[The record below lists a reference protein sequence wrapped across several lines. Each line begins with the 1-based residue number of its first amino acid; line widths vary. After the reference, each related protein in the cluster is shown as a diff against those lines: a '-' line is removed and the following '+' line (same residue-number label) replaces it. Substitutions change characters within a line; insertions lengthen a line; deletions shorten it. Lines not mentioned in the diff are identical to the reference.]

1 MTIAPK
7 KPNKPRE
14 NVAKVTKNKVSHKV
28 LPRKDRLLPGG
39 KPEKVV
45 PIENEFDLICH
56 IQFEAEG
63 RKFGAYL
70 LSWAET
76 KYRAVFGF
84 DCDGIH
90 PNLPD
95 AQLDSTFYGT
105 SNGFKDLPEGELLT
119 FHAKSFVEDSDRRNY
134 LIKLINNTTNPI
146 LKYIATTELKR
157 LEILSAKGLR
167 KQKSLRVFA
176 TFTYDPDAD
185 VKDDRVEKITKGLL
199 KNLGNFSGAEKIR
212 KSQEFFAFLE
222 ASFNAFLLWEQIFVN
237 KMGLTVRPLQAQEL
251 WADLWGRFNIK
262 PCIPVPQKLIFDRES
277 IKEEITSDIH
287 ALSLLI
293 NSEESLPTAD
303 YRWVRVKKR
312 FTAVMAMLDRPD
324 GWEDER
330 DCLNYFWSKLSQD
343 LVNDI
348 EIITQLSKVD
358 QTIVRSQLKDVTKE
372 QIFRAGKAAEDGDV
386 GVAATIDLQEAI
398 DARATLHRGDV
409 ALSCSTVFL
418 VHRDSLDKLDR
429 ACNYLESLF
438 LYPANLNRETTYTWK
453 TWAQTFPVTWTPLL
467 KFPYNRLGRIFSE
480 YVLGTIPLSQVST
493 VDKSGFEFISH
504 DGGVPIALD
513 MINSQHHMILL
524 ATQRVGKSV
533 LLTSMTNDFLLNDVP
548 VSIIDYPPTED
559 ASTFKDYTILL
570 GEAYFDVG
578 KEASNLFELPNI
590 NHLSQEQQDSRH
602 LDYEDFLLEILYS
615 MVMGTTAQNTS
626 VNGDIVRSILALVMA
641 KFFGDYEI
649 KKAIR
654 EARSNGLGS
663 PEWFK
668 YPTLKHFVEFCSPER
683 IALKHSPEQIEALN
697 FVVTKLRYWLTSR
710 VGKALSRPSTFSAD
724 SKLFVMA
731 MRGVNNAEDAAIL
744 SMCMFGAVL
753 RRAFSNVKSVLI
765 VDEAAILLQFP
776 ALANQVGKLCANG
789 GKSGISVILAAQE
802 PGSIANCADGDRI
815 LGNCNIKLVGRIQP
829 EVREAFRDILFIPE
843 EILSPTM
850 TDSFKPNKA
859 LGYSNWLLLDGRSYT
874 RVRAYAS
881 AGSLAAVVNNTLE
894 VKRRQELM
902 AAAENPILG
911 LHQYATELLPT

>member
-1 MTIAPK
+1 
-7 KPNKPRE
+7 
-14 NVAKVTKNKVSHKV
+14 
-28 LPRKDRLLPGG
+28 LPGG
-39 KPEKVV
+39 KFEKVV

-119 FHAKSFVEDSDRRNY
+119 FHAKSFVEDSERRNY

-146 LKYIATTELKR
+146 LKY
-157 LEILSAKGLR
+157 
-167 KQKSLRVFA
+167 
-176 TFTYDPDAD
+176 
-185 VKDDRVEKITKGLL
+185 
-199 KNLGNFSGAEKIR
+199 
-212 KSQEFFAFLE
+212 
-222 ASFNAFLLWEQIFVN
+222 
-237 KMGLTVRPLQAQEL
+237 
-251 WADLWGRFNIK
+251 
-262 PCIPVPQKLIFDRES
+262 
-277 IKEEITSDIH
+277 H

-343 LVNDI
+343 LVNDV

-358 QTIVRSQLKDVTKE
+358 QTLVRAQLKDLTKE
-372 QIFRAGKAAEDGDV
+372 QIFRAVKAAEDGDV

-513 MINSQHHMILL
+513 MINSQHHMMLL

-533 LLTSMTNDFLLNDVP
+533 VITSMVNDFLLNNVP
-548 VSIIDYPPTED
+548 VSIIDYPPTDD

-570 GEAYFDVG
+570 GYAY
-578 KEASNLFELPNI
+578 
-590 NHLSQEQQDSRH
+590 
-602 LDYEDFLLEILYS
+602 LYCL
-615 MVMGTTAQNTS
+615 QN
-626 VNGDIVRSILALVMA
+626 
-641 KFFGDYEI
+641 
-649 KKAIR
+649 
-654 EARSNGLGS
+654 
-663 PEWFK
+663 
-668 YPTLKHFVEFCSPER
+668 
-683 IALKHSPEQIEALN
+683 
-697 FVVTKLRYWLTSR
+697 
-710 VGKALSRPSTFSAD
+710 
-724 SKLFVMA
+724 
-731 MRGVNNAEDAAIL
+731 
-744 SMCMFGAVL
+744 
-753 RRAFSNVKSVLI
+753 
-765 VDEAAILLQFP
+765 
-776 ALANQVGKLCANG
+776 
-789 GKSGISVILAAQE
+789 
-802 PGSIANCADGDRI
+802 
-815 LGNCNIKLVGRIQP
+815 
-829 EVREAFRDILFIPE
+829 
-843 EILSPTM
+843 
-850 TDSFKPNKA
+850 
-859 LGYSNWLLLDGRSYT
+859 
-874 RVRAYAS
+874 
-881 AGSLAAVVNNTLE
+881 
-894 VKRRQELM
+894 
-902 AAAENPILG
+902 
-911 LHQYATELLPT
+911 